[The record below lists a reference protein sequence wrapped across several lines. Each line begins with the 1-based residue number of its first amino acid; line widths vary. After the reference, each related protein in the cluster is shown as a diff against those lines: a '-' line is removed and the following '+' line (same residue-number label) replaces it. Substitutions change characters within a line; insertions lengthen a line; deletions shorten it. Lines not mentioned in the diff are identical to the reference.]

1 VKTDIIN
8 LPLSPADA
16 HALLR
21 LIATANDASRTTP
34 KDRDCGSWIAER
46 LLKLVDPD
54 AGQRIAAMQE
64 RKG

>member
-1 VKTDIIN
+1 VNTDIIN

-34 KDRDCGSWIAER
+34 KDRDCGSWIADR
-46 LLKLVDPD
+46 LLKLVDPE
-54 AGQRIAAMQE
+54 AGVRAAAMQA